1 MNEWGYVRLNEQAE
15 LVGAREREYIKGVM
29 KGKSL
34 RTKTRR

>member
-1 MNEWGYVRLNEQAE
+1 MNEWSYVRLGESVE
-15 LVGAREREYIKGVM
+15 AREREQIKGVM